1 MTTKLYC
8 HNGLYLWEKDSPST
22 IIRTVRDTYDE
33 DTIHSHLPIPTGT
46 ELEVV
51 NCYQNLY
58 GCFIDVGYNGRTYS
72 IKPKHVEVLSSKG
85 KEM

>member
-8 HNGLYLWEKDSPST
+8 HNGLYLWDKGNPQLT
-22 IIRTVRDTYDE
+22 LRTVRDTYDE
-33 DTIHSHLPIPTGT
+33 DTIHSHLPIPAET

-58 GCFIDVGYNGRTYS
+58 GTFIDVVYNGRTYS
-72 IKPKHVEVLSSKG
+72 IKPKHVEVISSQG